1 MRLYQHDSAT
11 MFRFVLQGDLSGMS
25 VRDFEQ
31 AWHTA
36 TSVASQKEIV
46 VDISG
51 VTDADVPA
59 VVLLSRMRESGVR
72 LIAPLPPKSEALLCS
87 LGIPVAAPETR
98 RFGTRAARLI
108 HFWRAVVAA
117 TLERKMK
124 PAGAKRIVNGRW
136 KFWMEGPAR

>member
-51 VTDADVPA
+51 VTDADVPGI
-59 VVLLSRMRESGVR
+59 VLLSRMRESGVR
-72 LIAPLPPKSEALLCS
+72 LIASLPPKSAALLRS

-98 RFGTRAARLI
+98 RFGKRAARLI
-108 HFWRAVVAA
+108 HVWRALVAA
-117 TLERKMK
+117 TLERKMRL
-124 PAGAKRIVNGRW
+124 AGAKRILNGRR
-136 KFWMEGPAR
+136 KFWMKGPAR